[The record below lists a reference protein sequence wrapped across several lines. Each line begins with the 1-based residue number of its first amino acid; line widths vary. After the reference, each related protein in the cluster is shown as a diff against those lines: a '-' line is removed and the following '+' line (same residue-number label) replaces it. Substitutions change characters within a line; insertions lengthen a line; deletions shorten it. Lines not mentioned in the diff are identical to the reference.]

1 MPQRE
6 PHCSTTALRSPVT
19 LHLHDEKL
27 GCIQLNG
34 WLMLDTLLHLPVR
47 RCVQQT
53 ESLPCYGGS

>member
-34 WLMLDTLLHLPVR
+34 WLMLDTLLH
-47 RCVQQT
+47 
-53 ESLPCYGGS
+53 